1 MRRLRVRGKTI
12 GNRKEGR
19 GRDTEVVGGKDGRY
33 YLPPDAERSYLFGL
47 SSTSFRATNYA
58 LPTRGVKVLVSGKK
72 KKRNRRP
79 SRLVIRQLGEAA
91 CRVTVSIYL
100 TSNDGASLVI
110 ADRGAESIGRNRN
123 LYRARIHAYRRIT
136 LPAASSFVPTRSRSG
151 LQKRARR
158 ERIALYATPPRS
170 ADYYRVIFSFGQIYV
185 SRVAREGNSLSREE
199 VFYAS

>member
-136 LPAASSFVPTRSRSG
+136 LPRPLLSRPVRDRVYKSVLAEKESHYTRHR
-151 LQKRARR
+151 LVRPII
-158 ERIALYATPPRS
+158 IALYSRS
-170 ADYYRVIFSFGQIYV
+170 VKFMF
-185 SRVAREGNSLSREE
+185 RE
-199 VFYAS
+199 